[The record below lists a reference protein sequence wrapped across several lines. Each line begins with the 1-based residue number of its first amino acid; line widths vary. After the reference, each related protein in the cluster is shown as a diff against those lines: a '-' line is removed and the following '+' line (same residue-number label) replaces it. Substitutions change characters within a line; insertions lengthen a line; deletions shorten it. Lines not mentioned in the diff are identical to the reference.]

1 MKLETR
7 NWKLGEVE
15 HWAPQMHKSYRMVTI
30 VEAKPMNIPGMGEES
45 FLNLMQKGLF
55 RSVWESSDALIEVV
69 FKFQVSSFK
78 HG

>member
-1 MKLETR
+1 MKLEIR

-30 VEAKPMNIPGMGEES
+30 VEAKPMNISGMGEES
-45 FLNLMQKGLF
+45 FLNRTRKGLF
-55 RSVWESSDALIEVV
+55 RPTWETPDALKEVV